1 MAEPRPASADPSVPN
16 ATVLVVDDSIS
27 VRKALERILVPHD
40 FTVLSADSAER
51 ALAMLGDH
59 DPDLIIADVV
69 MPGVDG
75 FELCRRL
82 KSGPHR
88 ACPVLL
94 ISGIAG
100 PDVERKAVA
109 AGALGVVE
117 KPFTADELIPQLR
130 AALATKPTPK
140 PTPAPEGPA
149 RPTSSQSSEIT
160 AVLEPFLSRQD
171 IDGVMLVS
179 TKGKVLFQL
188 GELTNP
194 AQAGV
199 QIAALAALSKRL
211 GGAIGQRSARS
222 LTLEYADK
230 TLLLYRV
237 AANLYLVLVLTD
249 LGAVS
254 VARYLVKQQVPK
266 LVAYLRSRQGS
277 SRD

>member
-1 MAEPRPASADPSVPN
+1 MAEPRHASADPPVPN

-27 VRKALERILVPHD
+27 VRKALERILAPHD

-130 AALATKPTPK
+130 AALAAK
-140 PTPAPEGPA
+140 PTPAPERPA
-149 RPTSSQSSEIT
+149 RPASSQSGEIT

-194 AQAGV
+194 AQVGV